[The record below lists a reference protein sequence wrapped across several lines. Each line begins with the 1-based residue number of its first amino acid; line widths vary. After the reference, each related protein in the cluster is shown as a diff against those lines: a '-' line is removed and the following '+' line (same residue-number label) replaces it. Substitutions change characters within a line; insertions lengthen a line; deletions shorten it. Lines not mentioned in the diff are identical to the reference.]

1 MAKGSSFVVVFFSS
15 FLVFFLF
22 AVPSIAPP
30 ALLSDSYSQIA
41 QKFGVPF
48 PLPQL
53 PSLSRGVS
61 EQCIHSL
68 YNLFRNPK
76 LLAYCK
82 YEYNKR
88 LIAFS
93 PFQG

>member
-1 MAKGSSFVVVFFSS
+1 MAKGSSFAVVFFSS

-22 AVPSIAPP
+22 AAPSVASPG
-30 ALLSDSYSQIA
+30 LLSDSYSQIA

-53 PSLSRGVS
+53 QNFSRGVS

-68 YNLFRNPK
+68 YNLFRNPT

-82 YEYNKR
+82 YE
-88 LIAFS
+88 
-93 PFQG
+93 

>member
-15 FLVFFLF
+15 FLLFFLF
-22 AVPSIAPP
+22 AAPSTASPG
-30 ALLSDSYSQIA
+30 LLSDSYSQIA

-48 PLPQL
+48 PLPQP

-82 YEYNKR
+82 YE
-88 LIAFS
+88 
-93 PFQG
+93 

>member
-1 MAKGSSFVVVFFSS
+1 MAKGSSFVVVFFPS

-22 AVPSIAPP
+22 AAPSIAPP

-61 EQCIHSL
+61 EHCIHSL

-82 YEYNKR
+82 YE
-88 LIAFS
+88 
-93 PFQG
+93 

>member
-22 AVPSIAPP
+22 AATSIAPP

-48 PLPQL
+48 PLPKL
-53 PSLSRGVS
+53 PSLSRGLS

-68 YNLFRNPK
+68 FNLFRNPK

-82 YEYNKR
+82 YE
-88 LIAFS
+88 
-93 PFQG
+93 